1 MIDPITL
8 LTVGPTVLRAV
19 GALFGADST
28 AGQVAG
34 KIADVADAVAGQP
47 PARQRAAVNDAVDRL
62 TPAEREALGKIQV
75 RLARI
80 EAEREARRLQHD
92 ETLAGQV
99 AATAQAEQVHGTDY
113 AKNTRPMLAR
123 RSGLTGLV
131 VGGLWT
137 VAYLAD
143 LALGTGRVPPPDAMV
158 ISALMGM
165 AYAYMGMRTA
175 DGFSRIGK
183 S

>member
-8 LTVGPTVLRAV
+8 LTAGPTVLRAV
-19 GALFGADST
+19 GSLFGSDST
-28 AGQVAG
+28 AAQVAG
-34 KIADVADAVAGQP
+34 KIADVADAVAGKP
-47 PARQRAAVNDAVDRL
+47 PAQQRAAVNDAVAQL
-62 TPAEREALGKIQV
+62 SPAEREALGQIQV
-75 RLARI
+75 RLAEI

-99 AATAQAEQVHGTDY
+99 AATAQAEQQYGTTY
-113 AKNTRPMLAR
+113 AKDTRPMLAR

-143 LALGTGRVPPPDAMV
+143 LALGTGRVPPPDAV
-158 ISALMGM
+158 TISALMGM

-175 DGFSRIGK
+175 DRFSARGK